1 MANVN
6 RSIAVNLVV
15 GNKEYTIGWFNSN
28 NKCSLGEKQV
38 EAIYNSLSD
47 LKLVGKINNVD
58 ATFSINIIDK
68 AEDKDEDVLNQFGI
82 QVDQTSNK
90 SEPSP
95 F

>member
-15 GNKEYTIGWFNSN
+15 GDKEYTIGWLNFN
-28 NKCSLGEKQV
+28 NKCSLGEKQT

-47 LKLVGKINNVD
+47 LVLSGKINNVD
-58 ATFSINIIDK
+58 AKFSINIIDK
-68 AEDKDEDVLNQFGI
+68 TEDKQVDVLNQFGI
-82 QVDQTSNK
+82 SVETTKS